1 MSAVEPSC
9 GHPRHA
15 AVYELLPW
23 YVNGTLDEADRAEVQ
38 QHLGECLVCVRE
50 ARRLEALDR
59 AMRVPAPDLAC
70 ERAFN
75 RLSGRIAVQN
85 EGPGVRLVAFWNGLR
100 GLIAPVPLVA
110 GAALLVCSSVLV
122 TAIVLGSRSEFGEVD
137 QPFQTLGSHD
147 ASAAARAQGP
157 LLRVVLSDAA
167 LEQGIEDWVG
177 RHQATVVDGPS
188 EIGVMTIR
196 LTAAGHLEQLVDA
209 IRADD
214 ATLFVE
220 PLNRFGARPAR
231 RR

>member
-1 MSAVEPSC
+1 MGIVETTR
-9 GHPRHA
+9 GHPRHEA
-15 AVYELLPW
+15 AYELLPW
-23 YVNGTLDEADRAEVQ
+23 YVNGTLESVDHAEVQ

-50 ARRLEALDR
+50 VRRLEALER
-59 AMRVPAPDLAC
+59 AMRVPARDLAC
-70 ERAFN
+70 ERAFS

-85 EGPGVRLVAFWNGLR
+85 ERPRIRLVAAWQALR

-122 TAIVLGSRSEFGEVD
+122 TAIVLGSKSELGGFD

-147 ASAAARAQGP
+147 ASAVAREQGP

-167 LEQGIEDWVG
+167 LEQGIDDWVG
-177 RHQATVVDGPS
+177 RYQAAVVDGPS

-196 LTAAGHLEQLVDA
+196 LTAAGDFEQVVNA
-209 IRADD
+209 IRADN